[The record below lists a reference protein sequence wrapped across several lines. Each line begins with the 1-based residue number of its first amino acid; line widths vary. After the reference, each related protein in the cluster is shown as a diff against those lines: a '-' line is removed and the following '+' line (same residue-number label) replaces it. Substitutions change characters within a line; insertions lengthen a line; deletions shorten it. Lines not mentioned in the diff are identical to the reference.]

1 MILHFIYSVMK
12 NLKTFESFHKD
23 TLNSLVKAKE
33 EYNIKKNS
41 IIDDYNSVVMDCMND
56 LTDNHK
62 YDFDDFIGGA
72 LERTYTFIF
81 DINDIDKLFDDL
93 TDAYEKL
100 DNVLGKKPSIEIFYI
115 KKESMGRNTQKSMVF
130 NPGTTVLGIDKI
142 IRNFRRDMAY
152 PLIDLNA
159 YDVVNS
165 KIDTTN
171 AHQINFGNIEFVMKL
186 VLR

>member
-1 MILHFIYSVMK
+1 MK

-23 TLNSLVKAKE
+23 TLNSLDKAQE

-41 IIDDYNSVVMDCMND
+41 IIDEYNRVVVDCMND

-62 YDFDDFIGGA
+62 YEVNDFIGGA
-72 LERTYTFIF
+72 LERTYTFVF
-81 DINDIDKLFDDL
+81 DINDLDKLFDDL
-93 TDAYEKL
+93 TESYEKL
-100 DNVLGKKPSIEIFYI
+100 DNILGKKPSIEIYYI
-115 KKESMGRNTQKSMVF
+115 KKESMGNKQKAMVF
-130 NPGTTVLGIDKI
+130 NPGTTELDIDKI

-165 KIDTTN
+165 KIDTTK
-171 AHQINFGNIEFVMKL
+171 AHLKNVKFVMKL